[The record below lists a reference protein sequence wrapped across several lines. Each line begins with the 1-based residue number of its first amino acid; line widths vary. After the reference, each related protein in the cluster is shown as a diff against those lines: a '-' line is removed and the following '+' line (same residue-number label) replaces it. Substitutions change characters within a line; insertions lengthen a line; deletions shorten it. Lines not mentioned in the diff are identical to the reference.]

1 MQKTDFGLNRKTSY
15 LSKKKSSFSNFFV
28 NFPISKQVTP
38 KVHQIDIRT
47 DRKVPKLGLMLVGWG
62 GNNGSTLTAALEANR
77 SKMEWRTKEGTQQA
91 NFYGSIT
98 QSSTVLIGSDE
109 NLKDIY
115 LPMKDVVPMVDS
127 DNIVVGGWD
136 ISSLNIGESMKR
148 AKVLDVNLQ
157 DMLYEKM
164 SKLKPRPS
172 IYDPTFI
179 AANQVSDGSQD
190 SHQNF

>member
-1 MQKTDFGLNRKTSY
+1 M
-15 LSKKKSSFSNFFV
+15 
-28 NFPISKQVTP
+28 
-38 KVHQIDIRT
+38 
-47 DRKVPKLGLMLVGWG
+47 GWG

-115 LPMKDVVPMVDS
+115 LPMKDVIPMVDC
-127 DNIVVGGWD
+127 DNIIVGGWD

-148 AKVLDVNLQ
+148 AKVLDINLQ

-179 AANQVSDGSQD
+179 AANQVI
-190 SHQNF
+190 FFIEIEILKLI

>member
-1 MQKTDFGLNRKTSY
+1 
-15 LSKKKSSFSNFFV
+15 
-28 NFPISKQVTP
+28 
-38 KVHQIDIRT
+38 
-47 DRKVPKLGLMLVGWG
+47 MLVGWG